1 MKNKKIYS
9 LLVYILLVVMS
20 VGTFMLTNGQGIRH
34 SLAQVVTRP
43 DSISIMGKVRDFRET
58 NADFGSTPSGGFGQ
72 HFGIV
77 TEELG
82 NTGRP
87 VFGGDIHRIVDPAT
101 NAAGATIAPSM
112 ANFARGLTNFE
123 IVDGRVIIHEDFKA
137 TVEILGVDIKSGINL
152 VPVTFVITTLGGGS
166 NIQHEPFGS
175 YDDPDS
181 GNVNGVA
188 LTPYELP
195 GLYPAGATIT
205 VAGKS
210 WQGSNTMLEVDSDAN
225 SPQVLVLRNGDSV
238 PDIQPFENQ
247 TSLAD
252 YISDYVN
259 AATNI
264 VTIAENQVFYLFELG
279 TTNMNSNAADF
290 QDLVV
295 LVSLVTPASSAST
308 TTTGC
313 APSDDLDAMIDP
325 SASDA
330 GIQSQDSFDMWFKD
344 TLGVNMSRRLA
355 LDLQLQPDD
364 TYIFDDTQD
373 PLYSSRGGFF
383 PVDDSGFGNETG
395 SDHNQSFTY
404 QFNASFN
411 YIASDYPYLTVRS
424 NADVWV
430 YLNGVLVIDM
440 GGVHQGELEQR
451 IDLSRLCLTDGDG
464 YEISFF
470 YAQRNMTQSSLYFET
485 NLVLIPSLVPVASL
499 WYYD

>member
-1 MKNKKIYS
+1 MKNKKIHS
-9 LLVYILLVVMS
+9 LHVYILLLIMS
-20 VGTFMLTNGQGIRH
+20 VGAFTLTKGRWIRH
-34 SLAQVVTRP
+34 SAAQVVTRP

-77 TEELG
+77 TEEVG
-82 NTGRP
+82 SNGRP
-87 VFGGDIHRIVDPAT
+87 LFDGNIHRIVDPAT
-101 NAAGATIAPSM
+101 SATGATIAPSM
-112 ANFARGLTNFE
+112 ANFTRDLTNFE
-123 IVDGRVIIHEDFKA
+123 IVNGRVIIHEEFRA
-137 TVEILGVDIKSGINL
+137 TVEVLGVDISN
-152 VPVTFVITTLGGGS
+152 VNVTFMITTIGGGS
-166 NIQHEPFGS
+166 NIQHEPFGPF
-175 YDDPDS
+175 DDPIN
-181 GNVNGVA
+181 GNINGVELA
-188 LTPYELP
+188 PFELP
-195 GLYPAGATIT
+195 GLHPSGAVIT
-205 VAGKS
+205 AVGKS
-210 WQGSNTMLEVDSDAN
+210 WTEGNTLLLVDSKVN
-225 SPQVLVLRNGDSV
+225 SPQVLVLRDGDSV
-238 PDIQPFENQ
+238 PDIEPFGDQQ
-247 TSLAD
+247 TIAT
-252 YISDYVN
+252 YISDYVD
-259 AATNI
+259 AATNT
-264 VTIAENQVFYLFELG
+264 VTIASNQVIYLFELY
-279 TTNMNSNAADF
+279 TTDMNSEFADF

-295 LVSLVTPASSAST
+295 LVSLVTPDNTVITS
-308 TTTGC
+308 GC
-313 APSDDLDAMIDP
+313 APSDDLDALLDP

-330 GIQSQDSFDMWFKD
+330 GIVSQDSFDMWFND

-355 LDLQLQPDD
+355 VDLQLQPDD

-383 PVDDSGFGNETG
+383 PLDDSGFGNETG

-404 QFNASFN
+404 QFNAGFN

-464 YEISFF
+464 YQISFF